1 MQIKNTRAII
11 YLQASMYLAG
21 IIGLSFSST
30 QAFFQFLTPFHLLS
44 SFVFLILAQENR
56 NSSFW
61 KYIILAVSVGYFI
74 EVLGVKTQMIF
85 GAYAY
90 QTTLGLKILGV
101 PPMIGINWFLMVFC
115 AGILIEKI
123 TKKSS
128 NLFHKTTLGA
138 ILLTIFDYVAEP
150 VAISQNM
157 WTWTYGTP
165 PLQNYIA
172 WFIVAFVLL
181 FAFFKLK
188 FTKNNPLGV
197 ALFIFQLL
205 FFAVLRFLIYLQG

>member
-30 QAFFQFLTPFHLLS
+30 QTFFQFLTPFHLLS

-56 NSSFW
+56 NTSFW
-61 KYIILAVSVGYFI
+61 KFVILAVSVGYFI

-123 TKKSS
+123 TKKRL
-128 NLFHKTTLGA
+128 NIFQKTILGA
-138 ILLTIFDYVAEP
+138 ILLTLFDYIAEP
-150 VAISQNM
+150 VAINQNM
-157 WTWTYGTP
+157 WTWTFGTP

-172 WFIVAFVLL
+172 WFIVAFALL

>member
-1 MQIKNTRAII
+1 MQIKNSQAII

-21 IIGLSFSST
+21 IIGLSFPST
-30 QAFFQFLTPFHLLS
+30 QTFFQFLTPFHLLS
-44 SFVFLILAQENR
+44 SFVFLILTQENR
-56 NSSFW
+56 AGSFW
-61 KYIILAVSVGYFI
+61 KFVILTVSVGYFI

-85 GAYAY
+85 GAYQY
-90 QTTLGLKILGV
+90 QTTLGLKILDV

-128 NLFHKTTLGA
+128 TIILKTTLGA
-138 ILLTIFDYVAEP
+138 ILLTVFDYIAEP

-157 WTWTYGTP
+157 WTWTFGTP

-172 WFIVAFVLL
+172 WFIVAFILL

>member
-30 QAFFQFLTPFHLLS
+30 QTFFQFLTPFHLLS
-44 SFVFLILAQENR
+44 SFVFLILTQENR
-56 NSSFW
+56 NTAFW
-61 KYIILAVSVGYFI
+61 KFVILAVSVGYLI

-85 GAYAY
+85 GAYEY
-90 QTTLGLKILGV
+90 QSTLGFKILDV

-115 AGILIEKI
+115 AGIFIEKI
-123 TKKSS
+123 TKESS
-128 NLFHKTTLGA
+128 NIFLKTALGA
-138 ILLTIFDYVAEP
+138 IVLTVFDYIAEP

-188 FTKNNPLGV
+188 FTKSNPLAI
-197 ALFIFQLL
+197 ALFIFQII
-205 FFAVLRFLIYLQG
+205 FFGVLRFLIYLQG

>member
-21 IIGLSFSST
+21 IIGLSVDTT
-30 QAFFQFLTPFHLLS
+30 QTFFHFLTPFHLLS
-44 SFVFLILAQENR
+44 SFVFLILAEKNR

-61 KYIILAVSVGYFI
+61 KFVILAVSVGYFI

-85 GAYAY
+85 GAYQY
-90 QTTLGLKILGV
+90 QTTLGLKILDV

-115 AGILIEKI
+115 AGILIEKMSKNNYNI
-123 TKKSS
+123 
-128 NLFHKTTLGA
+128 LQKTTLGA
-138 ILLTIFDYVAEP
+138 ILLTIFDYIAEP
-150 VAISQNM
+150 VAISQKM
-157 WTWTYGTP
+157 WTWTYDTP

-205 FFAVLRFLIYLQG
+205 FFAVLRFLIYLHG

>member
-30 QAFFQFLTPFHLLS
+30 QTFFQFLTPFHLLS
-44 SFVFLILAQENR
+44 SFVFLILTQENR
-56 NSSFW
+56 NTAFW
-61 KYIILAVSVGYFI
+61 KFVILAVSVGYLI

-85 GAYAY
+85 GAYEY
-90 QTTLGLKILGV
+90 QTTLGLKILDV

-115 AGILIEKI
+115 VGILIEKI
-123 TKKSS
+123 SEKKS
-128 NLFHKTTLGA
+128 NIFLKTALGA
-138 ILLTIFDYVAEP
+138 IVLTIFDYIAEP

-157 WTWTYGTP
+157 WTWTYSTP

-181 FAFFKLK
+181 FACLRLK
-188 FTKNNPLGV
+188 FTKNNPLAI
-197 ALFIFQLL
+197 ALFIFQII
-205 FFAVLRFLIYLQG
+205 FFGVLRFLIYLQG

>member
-30 QAFFQFLTPFHLLS
+30 QTFFQFLTPFHLLS
-44 SFVFLILAQENR
+44 SFVFLILTQENR
-56 NSSFW
+56 NTAFW
-61 KYIILAVSVGYFI
+61 KFVILAVSVGYLI

-85 GAYAY
+85 GAYEY
-90 QTTLGLKILGV
+90 QSTLGFKILDV

-115 AGILIEKI
+115 VGILIEKI
-123 TKKSS
+123 SEKKS
-128 NLFHKTTLGA
+128 NIFLKTALGA
-138 ILLTIFDYVAEP
+138 IVLTVFDYIAEP

-157 WTWTYGTP
+157 WTWTYSTP

-181 FAFFKLK
+181 FAFLTLK
-188 FTKNNPLGV
+188 FTKNNPLAI
-197 ALFIFQLL
+197 ALFIFQII
-205 FFAVLRFLIYLQG
+205 FFGVLRFLIYLQG

>member
-30 QAFFQFLTPFHLLS
+30 QTFFQFLTPFHLLS
-44 SFVFLILAQENR
+44 SFVFLILSQENR
-56 NSSFW
+56 NASFW
-61 KYIILAVSVGYFI
+61 KFVVLAVSIGYFI

-85 GAYAY
+85 GAYEY
-90 QTTLGLKILGV
+90 QTTLGFKILEV

-115 AGILIEKI
+115 AGIFIEKI
-123 TKKSS
+123 TKESS
-128 NLFHKTTLGA
+128 NIFRKTTLGA
-138 ILLTIFDYVAEP
+138 ILLTIFDYIAEP

-157 WTWTYGTP
+157 WLWTYGTP

>member
-30 QAFFQFLTPFHLLS
+30 QTFFQFLTPFHLLS
-44 SFVFLILAQENR
+44 SFVFLILTQENR
-56 NSSFW
+56 NASFW
-61 KYIILAVSVGYFI
+61 KFLILAVSVGYFI

-85 GAYAY
+85 GAYKY
-90 QTTLGLKILGV
+90 QSTLGFKILNV
-101 PPMIGINWFLMVFC
+101 PPTIGINWFLMVFC
-115 AGILIEKI
+115 AGILIEKVSKESTNI
-123 TKKSS
+123 
-128 NLFHKTTLGA
+128 LLKTTFGA
-138 ILLTIFDYVAEP
+138 ILLTLFDYIAEP

-157 WTWTYGTP
+157 WTWAYGTP

-172 WFIVAFVLL
+172 WFIVAFALL

>member
-30 QAFFQFLTPFHLLS
+30 QTFFQFLTPFHLLS
-44 SFVFLILAQENR
+44 SFAFLIHTQEKR
-56 NSSFW
+56 NTAFW
-61 KYIILAVSVGYFI
+61 QFVLLAVSLGYFI

-90 QTTLGLKILGV
+90 QSTLGLKILEV

-115 AGILIEKI
+115 AGILIEEI
-123 TKKSS
+123 AKKRL
-128 NLFHKTTLGA
+128 NNFQKTTLGA
-138 ILLTIFDYVAEP
+138 ILLTLFDYIAEP

-157 WTWTYGTP
+157 WTWTYGIP

-188 FTKNNPLGV
+188 FSKNNPLGA
-197 ALFIFQLL
+197 ALFFFQLL

>member
-1 MQIKNTRAII
+1 MQIKNTRVII

-30 QAFFQFLTPFHLLS
+30 QTFFQYLTPFHLLS
-44 SFVFLILAQENR
+44 SFVFLILSQENR
-56 NSSFW
+56 NTSFW
-61 KYIILAVSVGYFI
+61 KFVILAISVGYLI

-128 NLFHKTTLGA
+128 NIFQKTTLGA
-138 ILLTIFDYVAEP
+138 ILLTIFDFIAEP

-188 FTKNNPLGV
+188 LRKNNPLGV
-197 ALFIFQLL
+197 ALFFFQLL

>member
-30 QAFFQFLTPFHLLS
+30 QTFFQFLTPFHLLS
-44 SFVFLILAQENR
+44 SFVFLILTQENR
-56 NSSFW
+56 NTSFW
-61 KYIILAVSVGYFI
+61 KFVILAVSVGYLI

-85 GAYAY
+85 GAYKY
-90 QTTLGLKILGV
+90 QTTLGLKIMEV

-115 AGILIEKI
+115 VGILIEKI
-123 TKKSS
+123 SKKSS
-128 NLFHKTTLGA
+128 NIFLKTTLGA
-138 ILLTIFDYVAEP
+138 ILLTIFDYIAEP

-172 WFIVAFVLL
+172 WFIVAVVLL

>member
-1 MQIKNTRAII
+1 
-11 YLQASMYLAG
+11 
-21 IIGLSFSST
+21 
-30 QAFFQFLTPFHLLS
+30 
-44 SFVFLILAQENR
+44 
-56 NSSFW
+56 
-61 KYIILAVSVGYFI
+61 
-74 EVLGVKTQMIF
+74 VKTQMIF

-123 TKKSS
+123 TKKRL
-128 NLFHKTTLGA
+128 NIFQKTILGA
-138 ILLTIFDYVAEP
+138 ILLTLFDYIAEP

-172 WFIVAFVLL
+172 WFIVAFALL

>member
-1 MQIKNTRAII
+1 MQIKNTRAIV

-30 QAFFQFLTPFHLLS
+30 RAIFQFLTPFHLLS
-44 SFVFLILAQENR
+44 SFLFLILGQDKR
-56 NSSFW
+56 NLSFW
-61 KYIILAVSVGYFI
+61 QFVFFSIAVGYFI

-85 GAYAY
+85 GAYEY
-90 QTTLGLKILGV
+90 QTTLGFKVLDV

-115 AGILIEKI
+115 VGILTEK
-123 TKKSS
+123 
-128 NLFHKTTLGA
+128 LFNQNKNILLKTTCGA
-138 ILLTIFDYVAEP
+138 LLLTVFDYIAEP
-150 VAISQNM
+150 VAIDQNM
-157 WTWTYGTP
+157 WSWKYGTP

-181 FAFFKLK
+181 FVFFKLK
-188 FTKNNPLGV
+188 FKKNNALGIP
-197 ALFIFQLL
+197 LFIFQLL

>member
-1 MQIKNTRAII
+1 MQIKNTRVII

-30 QAFFQFLTPFHLLS
+30 QTFFQYLTPFHLLS
-44 SFVFLILAQENR
+44 SFVFLILSQENR
-56 NSSFW
+56 NTSFW
-61 KYIILAVSVGYFI
+61 KFVILAISVGYLI

-115 AGILIEKI
+115 AGILVEKI

-128 NLFHKTTLGA
+128 NIFQKTTLGA
-138 ILLTIFDYVAEP
+138 ILLTIFDFIAEP

-188 FTKNNPLGV
+188 LRKNNPLGV
-197 ALFIFQLL
+197 ALFFFQLL

>member
-1 MQIKNTRAII
+1 MQIKNTRVII

-30 QAFFQFLTPFHLLS
+30 QTFFQYLTPFHLLS
-44 SFVFLILAQENR
+44 SFVFLILSQENR
-56 NSSFW
+56 NTSFW
-61 KYIILAVSVGYFI
+61 KFVILAISVGYLI

-128 NLFHKTTLGA
+128 NIFQKTTLGA
-138 ILLTIFDYVAEP
+138 ILLTIFDFIAEP

-165 PLQNYIA
+165 PFQNYIA

-188 FTKNNPLGV
+188 LRKNNPLGV
-197 ALFIFQLL
+197 ALFFFQLL

>member
-1 MQIKNTRAII
+1 MLIKNTRAIL

-30 QAFFQFLTPFHLLS
+30 QTFFQFLTPFHLLS
-44 SFVFLILAQENR
+44 SFIFLILAQEKR
-56 NSSFW
+56 NLTFWQFVSFS
-61 KYIILAVSVGYFI
+61 IAFGYFI

-85 GAYAY
+85 GAYQY
-90 QTTLGLKILGV
+90 QTTLGFKILDV
-101 PPMIGINWFLMVFC
+101 PPMIGVNWFLMVFC
-115 AGILIEKI
+115 VGIFVEKI
-123 TKKSS
+123 SKENS
-128 NLFHKTTLGA
+128 NIFQKTTLGA
-138 ILLTIFDYVAEP
+138 ILLTIFDYIAEP

-157 WTWTYGTP
+157 WTWTYGIP

-172 WFIVAFVLL
+172 WFIIAFVLL